1 MHKTFLKTASFFGAL
16 GVILGAFGAH
26 QLKNILSESAISIF
40 ETAVRYMFYHV
51 FALLAVAILYQQFPN
66 KLLKSA
72 GIFFIVGIILFSGS
86 LFVLTYKEALVLPGL
101 KWAGPITPLGG
112 ACFIAGWICLAFG
125 IKR

>member
-1 MHKTFLKTASFFGAL
+1 VHKTFLKTASFFGAL

-66 KLLKSA
+66 KLVKSA

>member
-1 MHKTFLKTASFFGAL
+1 VHKTFLKTAAFIGAL

-26 QLKNILSESAISIF
+26 QLKSILSESAVLIF

-51 FALLAVAILYQQFPN
+51 FALIAVAILYQQFSN

-72 GIFFIVGIILFSGS
+72 GTLFIVGIILFSGS

-112 ACFIAGWICLAFG
+112 ACFIAGWICLGFG
-125 IKR
+125 SKK

>member
-1 MHKTFLKTASFFGAL
+1 VHKTFLKTAAFLGAL

-26 QLKNILSESAISIF
+26 QLKSMLSESVVLIF
-40 ETAVRYMFYHV
+40 ETAVRYMLFHV
-51 FALLAVAILYQQFPN
+51 FALIAVAILYQQFPN
-66 KLLKSA
+66 KLVKSA

-86 LFVLTYKEALVLPGL
+86 LFVITYKEALVLPGL

-112 ACFIAGWICLAFG
+112 ACLIAGWICLAFG

>member
-1 MHKTFLKTASFFGAL
+1 MHKTFLKTAAFIGAL

-26 QLKNILSESAISIF
+26 QLKSILSESAVLIF

-51 FALLAVAILYQQFPN
+51 FALIAVAILYQQFSN

-72 GIFFIVGIILFSGS
+72 GILFIVGIILFSGS

-112 ACFIAGWICLAFG
+112 ACFVAGWICLGFG
-125 IKR
+125 IKK

>member
-1 MHKTFLKTASFFGAL
+1 VHKTFLKTAAFIGAL

-26 QLKNILSESAISIF
+26 QLKSILSESAVLIF

-51 FALLAVAILYQQFPN
+51 FALIAVAILYQQFSN

-72 GIFFIVGIILFSGS
+72 GILFIVGIILFSGS

-112 ACFIAGWICLAFG
+112 ACFVAGWNCLGFG
-125 IKR
+125 IKK